1 MDQFVRR
8 RNVARY
14 YRLLETV
21 SEETQRQT
29 ICKLLAEERQK
40 QKDAGDPEFQY

>member
-8 RNVARY
+8 QNVTRY
-14 YRLLETV
+14 HRLLETV
-21 SEETQRQT
+21 SDDAQRET

-40 QKDAGDPEFQY
+40 QKDAGDPPHP

>member
-8 RNVARY
+8 QNVARY
-14 YRLLETV
+14 HRLLETV
-21 SEETQRQT
+21 SDETQRQA

-40 QKDAGDPEFQY
+40 QKDAGDPEFSQ